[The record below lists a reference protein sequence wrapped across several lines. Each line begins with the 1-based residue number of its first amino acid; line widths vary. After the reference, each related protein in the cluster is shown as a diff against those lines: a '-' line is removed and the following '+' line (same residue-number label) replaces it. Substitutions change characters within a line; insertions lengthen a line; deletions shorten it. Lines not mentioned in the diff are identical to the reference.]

1 MKSINKKITLALI
14 TLMIVSTIIFA
25 PGQLVRGCTTSYV
38 CTASLATD
46 NSGINQIAHYAV
58 TINNTGSA
66 KLSSANITIPT
77 NYSNLV
83 SSSIIVT
90 SSSSQSWTA
99 NVVAPPTQI
108 ANGTILLQGPAEGLG
123 TNQKVTTNFT
133 ITSPSTANVYQWII
147 RANLTT
153 SQSGYDYQV
162 YTIYLNQRITASPT
176 PTPSPTASPIPTQDP
191 AKELCH

>member
-1 MKSINKKITLALI
+1 MMKPINKKTTLALI

-25 PGQLVRGCTTSYV
+25 PGQVVRGCTTSYV

-46 NSGINQIAHYAV
+46 NPGTNQIAHYTL
-58 TINNTGSA
+58 TINNTGST
-66 KLSSANITIPT
+66 KLSNANITIPT

-99 NVVAPPTQI
+99 NVVTPPTQT
-108 ANGTILLQGPAEGLG
+108 ANGTILLQGPSEGLG

-133 ITSPSTANVYQWII
+133 ITNPSTANIYQWII

-153 SQSGYDYQV
+153 SQSGLSYQS
-162 YTIYLNQRITASPT
+162 YTIYLNQQITASPT
-176 PTPSPTASPIPTQDP
+176 PTPSPTASQIPNQ
-191 AKELCH
+191 